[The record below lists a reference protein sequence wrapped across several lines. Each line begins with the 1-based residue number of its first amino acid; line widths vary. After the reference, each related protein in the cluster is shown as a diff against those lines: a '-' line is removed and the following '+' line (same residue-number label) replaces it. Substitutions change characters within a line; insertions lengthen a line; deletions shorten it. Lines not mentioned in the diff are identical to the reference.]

1 MNKVTGT
8 WREKIQYSTACLA
21 FLSGQVLTWVQYLQQ
36 GEISTGVLGFVA
48 QTLVYSASIYGVS
61 IYIQGKFGEM
71 KTYLKECLTNN
82 ESNCDVK
89 LTVFA
94 SGRRTKFDK
103 ALQLADILY

>member
-1 MNKVTGT
+1 MNKITGT

-82 ESNCDVK
+82 ESNCDVVDIEQNK
-89 LTVFA
+89 EQ
-94 SGRRTKFDK
+94 
-103 ALQLADILY
+103 LQNAA

>member
-61 IYIQGKFGEM
+61 IYIQGQLGEI
-71 KTYLKECLTNN
+71 KTYLKESIIMNKK
-82 ESNCDVK
+82 NCDVVDIK
-89 LTVFA
+89 QN
-94 SGRRTKFDK
+94 KEQ
-103 ALQLADILY
+103 LQNAA

>member
-8 WREKIQYSTACLA
+8 WRENI
-21 FLSGQVLTWVQYLQQ
+21 QYLQQ

-71 KTYLKECLTNN
+71 RAYLKEYLTNN
-82 ESNCDVK
+82 EAANSNNK
-89 LTVFA
+89 EE
-94 SGRRTKFDK
+94 
-103 ALQLADILY
+103 LQAAA